1 MNDSSASHEAGQAPV
16 KIPKEIWVLVSAAF
30 LIALGYG
37 LIAPI
42 IPQFAVSFG
51 VSMAAAGAV
60 VSVFSAA
67 RLLGAP
73 WAGRLV
79 DKIGSR
85 KVYLT
90 GLIVVAVAT
99 GLVAVTQAYWH
110 VLVLRTIAGI
120 GSTMFSISAMGMI
133 VKVAPPSIRG
143 RASSVYGTAF
153 LLGNI
158 VGPVA
163 GAAMSFLGMRWPFVI
178 YSVGVGLAAFV
189 VWKAMP
195 RSDEDEKKDTLPP
208 LELKEAISDSAYRSV
223 LVSNF
228 AHGWINM
235 GVRVAVLPLF
245 AAAVF
250 EHGSAAAG
258 LAMAAFAAGN
268 AIALQFSGR
277 LADTIGRKPLIV
289 SGLVFSA
296 IFTGGMGFADS
307 FWPLIIVSALAGMG
321 SGLLN
326 PGQQAVLAD
335 VIGNQRSG
343 GKALS
348 TFQMSMD
355 AGQIAGPIV
364 IGALAERYG
373 FTVAF
378 GVCGVLALVA
388 VVAWIFGRET
398 LATSQLRLRRVIKRK

>member
-1 MNDSSASHEAGQAPV
+1 MTDNSASNPV
-16 KIPKEIWVLVSAAF
+16 KIPVEIWVLVSAAF

-67 RLLGAP
+67 RLVGAP

-79 DKIGSR
+79 DKLGSR

-90 GLIVVAVAT
+90 GLVVVAVTT
-99 GLVAVTQAYWH
+99 GLVAVTQAYWQI
-110 VLVLRTIAGI
+110 LVLRTIAGI

-133 VKVAPPSIRG
+133 VKVAPPAIRG

-178 YSVGVGLAAFV
+178 YGVGVGLAAFV

-195 RSDEDEKKDTLPP
+195 RSDHDEKTTTLPP
-208 LELKEAISDSAYRSV
+208 MELKEAMQDSAYRSV

-228 AHGWINM
+228 AQGWINM

-245 AAAVF
+245 AAVVF
-250 EHGSAAAG
+250 EHGGAAAG

-268 AIALQFSGR
+268 ALALQFSGR
-277 LADTIGRKPLIV
+277 LADTIGRKPMILA
-289 SGLVFSA
+289 GLVMSA
-296 IFTGGMGFADS
+296 IFTGGMGFADA
-307 FWPLIIVSALAGMG
+307 FWPLLIVSALAGMG

-343 GKALS
+343 GKVLS

-355 AGQIAGPIV
+355 AGQIAGPII
-364 IGALAERYG
+364 IGALAERFG

-378 GVCGVLALVA
+378 GVCGVLAIVA
-388 VVAWIFGRET
+388 AIVWLFGRET
-398 LATSQLRLRRVIKRK
+398 LPDAGRERKRLVKRGDK

>member
-1 MNDSSASHEAGQAPV
+1 
-16 KIPKEIWVLVSAAF
+16 
-30 LIALGYG
+30 
-37 LIAPI
+37 
-42 IPQFAVSFG
+42 
-51 VSMAAAGAV
+51 
-60 VSVFSAA
+60 
-67 RLLGAP
+67 
-73 WAGRLV
+73 
-79 DKIGSR
+79 
-85 KVYLT
+85 
-90 GLIVVAVAT
+90 
-99 GLVAVTQAYWH
+99 
-110 VLVLRTIAGI
+110 
-120 GSTMFSISAMGMI
+120 
-133 VKVAPPSIRG
+133 
-143 RASSVYGTAF
+143 
-153 LLGNI
+153 
-158 VGPVA
+158 
-163 GAAMSFLGMRWPFVI
+163 
-178 YSVGVGLAAFV
+178 
-189 VWKAMP
+189 MP

>member
-1 MNDSSASHEAGQAPV
+1 MTDNSSSNPV
-16 KIPKEIWVLVSAAF
+16 KIPVEIWVLVSAAF

-67 RLLGAP
+67 RLVGAP

-79 DKIGSR
+79 DKLGSR

-90 GLIVVAVAT
+90 GLVVVAVTT
-99 GLVAVTQAYWH
+99 GLVAVTQAYWQI
-110 VLVLRTIAGI
+110 LVLRTIAGI

-133 VKVAPPSIRG
+133 VKVAPPAIRG

-178 YSVGVGLAAFV
+178 YGVGVGLAAFV

-195 RSDEDEKKDTLPP
+195 RSDHDEKTSTLPP
-208 LELKEAISDSAYRSV
+208 MELKQAVQDSAYRSV

-228 AHGWINM
+228 AQGWINM

-245 AAAVF
+245 AAVVF
-250 EHGSAAAG
+250 EHGGAAAG

-268 AIALQFSGR
+268 ALALQFSGR
-277 LADTIGRKPLIV
+277 LADTIGRKPMILA
-289 SGLVFSA
+289 GLVMSA
-296 IFTGGMGFADS
+296 IFTGGMGFADT
-307 FWPLIIVSALAGMG
+307 FWPLLIVSALAGMG

-343 GKALS
+343 GKVLS

-355 AGQIAGPIV
+355 AGQIAGPII
-364 IGALAERYG
+364 IGALAERFG

-378 GVCGVLALVA
+378 GVCGVLAIVA
-388 VVAWIFGRET
+388 AIVWLFGRET
-398 LATSQLRLRRVIKRK
+398 LPDAGRERKRRVKRGDK